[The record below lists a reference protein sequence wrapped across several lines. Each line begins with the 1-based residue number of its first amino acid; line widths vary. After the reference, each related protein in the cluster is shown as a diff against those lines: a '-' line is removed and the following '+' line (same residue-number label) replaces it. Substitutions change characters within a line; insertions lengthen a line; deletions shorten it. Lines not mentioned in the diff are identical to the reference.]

1 MIYFIYPFLPS
12 HGVLVRC
19 KYFVLHSIELTL
31 KQVLLV
37 SFTWGSSKD
46 DELVVRI
53 AQNIV
58 DRAVIIGKEMG
69 VHHPF
74 IYQNYAAKSQDVFAG
89 YSVENQKR
97 LRRVQKEVDPEGVFS
112 RLQPGYFSL

>member
-1 MIYFIYPFLPS
+1 M
-12 HGVLVRC
+12 R
-19 KYFVLHSIELTL
+19 T
-31 KQVLLV
+31 
-37 SFTWGSSKD
+37 
-46 DELVVRI
+46 

-74 IYQNYAAKSQDVFAG
+74 IYQNYAAKSQDVFGG
-89 YSVENQKR
+89 YSVENQER
-97 LRRVQKEVDPEGVFS
+97 LRRIQKEVDPEGVFS